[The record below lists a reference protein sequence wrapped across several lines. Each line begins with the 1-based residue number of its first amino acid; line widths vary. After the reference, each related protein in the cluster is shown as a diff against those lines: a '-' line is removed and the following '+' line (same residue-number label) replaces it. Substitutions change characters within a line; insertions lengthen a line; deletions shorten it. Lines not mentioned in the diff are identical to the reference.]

1 MRLSGYKGQK
11 DKDTMKTKARN
22 ETSARGKKRL
32 RGPGPRVSLCDD
44 SSRRLYEISDLG
56 GPGKNQKALGSQL
69 LIEMRDCLTDR
80 LDDLEWVRGVLV
92 ESARRAHATIVDV
105 LLHKFSPVGISGV
118 IVIAES
124 HIAIHTWPEYRYA
137 AVDIFSCGKK
147 LRGSEAVPYL
157 IEQFRPA
164 SPSVVEVQRGLFSP
178 RVVHRAPPMLS
189 AS

>member
-1 MRLSGYKGQK
+1 
-11 DKDTMKTKARN
+11 MKAKARN
-22 ETSARGKKRL
+22 ETYVRGKKRL
-32 RGPGPRVSLCDD
+32 RGPEPRVSLGND
-44 SSRRLYEISDLG
+44 SSRRLYAISGLG
-56 GPGKNQKALGSQL
+56 GPGKNQKALGTQL

-80 LDDLEWVRGVLV
+80 LDDLEWVREVLV
-92 ESARRAHATIVDV
+92 ESARRAHATIVDI
-105 LLHKFSPVGISGV
+105 LFHKFSPVGISGV

-147 LRGSEAVPYL
+147 LRGSEAVSYL
-157 IEQFRPA
+157 IGQFRSA